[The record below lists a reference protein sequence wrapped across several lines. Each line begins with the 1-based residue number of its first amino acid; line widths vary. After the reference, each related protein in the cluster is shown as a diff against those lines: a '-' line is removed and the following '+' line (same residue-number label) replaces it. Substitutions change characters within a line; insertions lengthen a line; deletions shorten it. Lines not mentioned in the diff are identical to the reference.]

1 MGLPEIVYDS
11 KTLAFPQTISAME
24 RVRKSARSVQI
35 STGGKAG
42 SVFEHAFDEVSIE
55 MDVFADRDFYRDLQ
69 PWWAWA
75 AQGNEYAFALDSADK
90 IDTTLDGAAAAAQ
103 KVIPLTS
110 TTGIQVG
117 VKYRLRSDDATKEE
131 IIEVD
136 SISAG
141 VSVTAVDNLIWPY
154 ASGDFF
160 RSEDYWP
167 KVVSLD
173 DEFPAVETSFG
184 GFELKHKFREVK

>member
-1 MGLPEIVYDS
+1 MANPEIVYDG
-11 KTLAFPQTISAME
+11 KTLAFPQTISAMARQRIGE
-24 RVRKSARSVQI
+24 RSVAV

-42 SVFEHAFDEVSIE
+42 SVFEHAFDEVEIE
-55 MDVFADRDFYRDLQ
+55 MDIFDDRDFFRDLQ

-75 AQGNEYAFALDSADK
+75 AQGQEYAFALDSADK
-90 IDTTLDGAAAAAQ
+90 IDTTLDGAAAAGQ
-103 KVIPLTS
+103 KVILLTS
-110 TTGIQVG
+110 TVGIAVG
-117 VKYRLRSDDATKEE
+117 TKYRVRSDDATKEE
-131 IIEVD
+131 IIEVA

-141 VSVTAVDNLIWPY
+141 VSVTAVDNLVFSY